1 MVDVPDG
8 RCRSHDGAGQ
18 RLLSLLPGED
28 PGRHR
33 AISERGATLF
43 EVLDTHLAEHEY
55 LADEY
60 SIADIATWPWVR
72 IYDWSGISIDGLTHL
87 QAWMARMAARPA
99 CQKGIAIPPRNE
111 DPADLVKQAQQM
123 VTR

>member
-1 MVDVPDG
+1 MMGQANVFYRYFPEKIPAAIERYQKEG
-8 RCRSHDGAGQ
+8 RR
-18 RLLSLLPGED
+18 
-28 PGRHR
+28 
-33 AISERGATLF
+33 LF